1 MTTHNLKDS
10 VLVHPVNLTKL
21 HSTKKDLFSVQVLDR
36 ATGESCAYINLDG
49 QSAFAIALRI
59 RKGSNPSLVTQVW
72 YGTKKSGNSVARY
85 AGPRPDY
92 KGNTRHSSYPF

>member
-1 MTTHNLKDS
+1 MTTYNLKDS
-10 VLVHPVNLTKL
+10 VLVHPVNL
-21 HSTKKDLFSVQVLDR
+21 STLYSKRKDRFAVQVLDR
-36 ATGESCAYINLDG
+36 TTGESCAYINLDG

-72 YGTKKSGNSVARY
+72 YGTKKSGHAVARH

-92 KGNTRHSSYPF
+92 KGNTRHKTYPF